1 MTLQAE
7 EMLGGPSD
15 LVVIDHH
22 DEASGDEDF
31 GVVVNLADIGVVQLE
46 CHLAGRQ
53 RPRRVEGHAGTAR
66 RRGLNGCRIADV
78 NPVRSRMAPAVGIGR
93 EVSECPGC
101 PPPIALHWLL

>member
-53 RPRRVEGHAGTAR
+53 RPAAVESQQFQTVDAQRMEFDPSQSLPVDGHQLVLAGRA
-66 RRGLNGCRIADV
+66 GHLA
-78 NPVRSRMAPAVGIGR
+78 
-93 EVSECPGC
+93 
-101 PPPIALHWLL
+101 